1 MTNLEWV
8 TSADG
13 TQIAVETVGEGQP
26 VVLIGGAFN
35 DRTTMAGLARVL
47 SPYYQAATYDRR
59 GRGDSGD
66 ESGDYSADREMEDL
80 RAVIG
85 HVSDH
90 VSESACLF
98 GHSSGGVLALE
109 AASRGLPVAKVAVYE
124 TPFIPEGSRPR
135 PAPDVSE
142 RLVRLVRAGDR
153 DGATALFQ
161 TEMIGLPAEMV
172 DGMRH
177 SEMWAYLTGLAHSL
191 PYDCALFEPGCPV
204 PSRRLAGIG
213 VPTLAIA
220 GSDTFPWLAEATRQ
234 VAEAVPGAR
243 FESLD
248 GQDHGVLHQAE
259 ALVPCLREFLG

>member
-1 MTNLEWV
+1 MATNLEWV

-13 TQIAVETVGEGQP
+13 TQIAVETAGRGRP

-35 DRTTMAGLARVL
+35 DRATMAGLAQEL
-47 SPYYQAATYDRR
+47 SAYYQAVAYDRR

-85 HVSDH
+85 HVGG
-90 VSESACLF
+90 SAWLF
-98 GHSSGGVLALE
+98 GHSSGAVLALE
-109 AASRGLPVAKVAVYE
+109 AASRGLPAAKVAAYE

-135 PAPDVSE
+135 PASDVTE
-142 RLVRLVRAGDR
+142 RLVRLVQAGDTG
-153 DGATALFQ
+153 GATALFQ

-172 DGMRH
+172 EGMRH
-177 SEMWAYLTGLAHSL
+177 SDMWGYLTGLAHSL

-204 PSRRLAGIG
+204 PSARLAGIR

-220 GSDTFPWLAEATRQ
+220 GSDTFPWLAAATRQ
-234 VAEAVPGAR
+234 VAGAIPGAR

-248 GQDHGVLHQAE
+248 GQDHGVLRQPQ
-259 ALVPCLREFLG
+259 ALVPCLREFFG

>member
-1 MTNLEWV
+1 MATNLDWV

-13 TQIAVETVGEGQP
+13 TQIAVETVGEGRP

-35 DRTTMAGLARVL
+35 DRTTMTGLARVL
-47 SPYYQAATYDRR
+47 SPYYQAASYDRR

-66 ESGDYSADREMEDL
+66 QSGDYSVDREMEDL

-85 HVSDH
+85 QAGGP
-90 VSESACLF
+90 ACLF
-98 GHSSGGVLALE
+98 GHSSGAVLALE
-109 AASRGLPVAKVAVYE
+109 AASRGLPVAKVAAYE
-124 TPFIPEGSRPR
+124 TPFIPEGSRSR
-135 PAPDVSE
+135 PASDVSE

-153 DGATALFQ
+153 EGATALFQ

-172 DGMRH
+172 EGMRH
-177 SEMWAYLTGLAHSL
+177 SDMWGYLTGLAHSL

-204 PSRRLAGIG
+204 PSERLAGIA

-220 GSDTFPWLAEATRQ
+220 GSNTFPWLAEATRQ
-234 VAEAVPGAR
+234 VAETVPGAR

-248 GQDHGVLHQAE
+248 GQDHGVLQQAE
-259 ALVPCLREFLG
+259 ALLPCLREFFG

>member
-1 MTNLEWV
+1 MTTNVEWV

-13 TQIAVETVGEGQP
+13 SQIAVETVGRGRP
-26 VVLIGGAFN
+26 VILIGGAFN
-35 DRTTMAGLARVL
+35 DRTTMAGLAQVL
-47 SPYYQAATYDRR
+47 SAYYLAATYDRR

-66 ESGDYSADREMEDL
+66 QSGDYSVDREMEDL

-85 HVSDH
+85 QAGG
-90 VSESACLF
+90 SACLF
-98 GHSSGGVLALE
+98 GHSSGAVLALE
-109 AASRGLPVAKVAVYE
+109 AARRGLPVAKVAAYE
-124 TPFIPEGSRPR
+124 TPFIPEDSRPR

-161 TEMIGLPAEMV
+161 TEMIRLPAEMV
-172 DGMRH
+172 EGMRH
-177 SEMWAYLTGLAHSL
+177 SGMWGYLTGLAHSL

-204 PSRRLAGIG
+204 PSERLAGIG
-213 VPTLAIA
+213 VPALAIA

-234 VAEAVPGAR
+234 VAGAVPGAR

-248 GQDHGVLHQAE
+248 GQDHGVLQQPE
-259 ALVPCLREFLG
+259 ALLPCLREFFG

>member
-1 MTNLEWV
+1 MTTNPEWV

-13 TQIAVETVGEGQP
+13 TQIAVESVGAGRP

-35 DRTTMAGLARVL
+35 DRTTMAGLAHVL
-47 SPYYQAATYDRR
+47 SPYYRAVSYDRR

-66 ESGDYSADREMEDL
+66 ETGDYSADREMEDL

-85 HVSDH
+85 HVGG
-90 VSESACLF
+90 SACLF

-109 AASRGLPVAKVAVYE
+109 AARRGLPVEKVAAYE
-124 TPFIPEGSRPR
+124 TPYIPEGSRPR
-135 PAPDVSE
+135 PASDVSE
-142 RLVRLVRAGDR
+142 RLVRLVQAGDR
-153 DGATALFQ
+153 EGATALFQ
-161 TEMIGLPAEMV
+161 AEMIGLPAEMV
-172 DGMRH
+172 EGMRH
-177 SEMWAYLTGLAHSL
+177 SDMWGYLTGLAHSL

-204 PSRRLAGIG
+204 PSERLARIG

-220 GSDTFPWLAEATRQ
+220 GSNTFPWLAAATRQ
-234 VAEAVPGAR
+234 VADAVPGAR